1 MTFTIKGS
9 HIIAVLITAAIGFWM
24 YGGEIRV
31 GGQSES
37 AQAEQTT
44 EVETA
49 ETNVV
54 ETDTSAPFKVTVV
67 EIHPVRRE
75 QTVNLR
81 GRTKADAVIAL
92 RVETGGVLEK
102 RLVSRG
108 DRVEVGDLVCVL
120 DQRARQAGLASAQAR
135 VQQANGEYESNK
147 QLQAKGFST
156 DTVMR
161 QKLYDLNAAK
171 AQLKQAEIE
180 LSWTEVKANASG
192 VVQDPIAEVGHV
204 MSAGDTCVTLVDSDP
219 MFFSGQLSERAV
231 NSVKKGMNASVKLVT
246 GQTVNGTVT
255 YLAPSADPQTRTF
268 ATEIRL
274 DQAGTEIRDGLSASA
289 SILLPAED
297 AIRISPS
304 WLTLADNGQ
313 IGVKI
318 VDGESKVQF
327 VPVEI
332 LSQSNQ
338 GFWVSGITAG
348 SLVITLGQEYVIS
361 GEIVEAVPGEFKQA
375 GIVQ

>member
-49 ETNVV
+49 ETSVV

-246 GQTVNGTVT
+246 GQTVTGTVT

-274 DQAGTEIRDGLSASA
+274 DQADTEIRDGLSASA